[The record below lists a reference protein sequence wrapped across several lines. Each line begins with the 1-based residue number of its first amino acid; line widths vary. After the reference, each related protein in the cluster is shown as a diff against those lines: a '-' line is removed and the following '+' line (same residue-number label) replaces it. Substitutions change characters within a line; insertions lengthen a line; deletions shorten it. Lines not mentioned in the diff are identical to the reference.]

1 MIFVGLDLGKRA
13 HAVCFLGADGREVA
27 RPLRVPH
34 TGAGVRRLEEQLT
47 RLPGPAR
54 VVMEAS
60 GAHWLGLDRR
70 LRADGL
76 AVQVVNPLQTAG
88 WRRSGI
94 RKTKTDRKDA
104 RVVAELARAGRARSS
119 YVPDDAVL
127 ELRELTRFRWHLAD
141 QLGDAKR
148 RVLAVLDK
156 VFPEFAEQFS
166 DPFGATG
173 RELLGRCAGAAAFAA
188 LDLSDLAARIHRAS
202 RHQLGRARA
211 EALRAAAAD
220 SLGLGCLERA
230 ARLQIRALLAQLR
243 LLERQIAAADA
254 LLERHVA
261 RAAPHLLTVPG
272 VRGLL
277 AATVLAELGDVGRF
291 ERVEQVVAFAGLD
304 ASVFESGDFRG
315 TRQHISKR
323 GSSHLRRALYL
334 AAFKAIETDAEL
346 AAYMR
351 RKQAEGKPYRVAL
364 VAVSRKLLARVYRVL
379 RDGRPYR
386 PSAATSGDV
395 VAADREAS
403 STGEA
408 GTDPQPTPPR
418 GGRERSRPE
427 SERSERALTAA
438 ERAPHCGG
446 GSVPSRR
453 ATTDRG
459 SPLDVP

>member
-1 MIFVGLDLGKRA
+1 MIFVGLDLGKQQ
-13 HAVCFLGADGREVA
+13 HAVCFLDADGREVA

-34 TGAGVRRLEEQLT
+34 TGAGVRRLEEQLG
-47 RLPGPAR
+47 RLPGPQQ

-88 WRRSGI
+88 LRKMGI
-94 RKTKTDRKDA
+94 RKTKTDASDA
-104 RVVAELARAGRARSS
+104 KLVAELARIGRARPS

-127 ELRELTRFRWHLAD
+127 ELRELVRFRWHLAD

-156 VFPEFAEQFS
+156 VFPEFAQQLS

-173 RELLGRCAGAAAFAA
+173 RELLGRCAGAAEFAA
-188 LDLSDLAARIHRAS
+188 LELGDLEARIHRAS
-202 RHQLGRARA
+202 RHQLGRAKA

-220 SLGLGCLERA
+220 SLGVGCLEGA

-243 LLERQIAAADA
+243 LLERQIARADA
-254 LLERHVA
+254 LLERRVA
-261 RAAPHLLTVPG
+261 RRAPHLLSVPG

-277 AATVLAELGDVGRF
+277 AATMLAELGDVRRF
-291 ERVEQVVAFAGLD
+291 GRVEQVVAFAGLD
-304 ASVFESGDFRG
+304 ASVFESGDFQG

-323 GSSHLRRALYL
+323 GSPHLRRALYL

-351 RKQAEGKPYRVAL
+351 CKQAEGKAYRVAL

-386 PSAATSGDV
+386 PAAPASETTCPDAEQGSRASDPGDRSA
-395 VAADREAS
+395 
-403 STGEA
+403 
-408 GTDPQPTPPR
+408 PR
-418 GGRERSRPE
+418 AQRARRRPSRPE
-427 SERSERALTAA
+427 SERSERALTAK
-438 ERAPHCGG
+438 ERAPHSSGG
-446 GSVPSRR
+446 VVPP
-453 ATTDRG
+453 ARG
-459 SPLDVP
+459 LPLDVP

>member
-1 MIFVGLDLGKRA
+1 MIFVGVDLGKQQ
-13 HAVCFLGADGREVA
+13 HAVCVLDADGREVA

-34 TGAGVRRLEEQLT
+34 TGAGVRRLEEHLA
-47 RLPGPAR
+47 RLPGPQQ

-88 WRRSGI
+88 LRKTGI
-94 RKTKTDRKDA
+94 RKTKTDASDA
-104 RVVAELARAGRARSS
+104 KLVAELARIGRARPS

-127 ELRELTRFRWHLAD
+127 ELRELVRFRWHLAD

-148 RVLAVLDK
+148 RMLAVLEK
-156 VFPEFAEQFS
+156 VFPEFAQQLS

-173 RELLGRCAGAAAFAA
+173 RDLLGRCAGAAEFAA
-188 LDLSDLAARIHRAS
+188 LELGDLEARIRRAS
-202 RHQLGRARA
+202 RHQLGRAKA

-220 SLGLGCLERA
+220 SLGVGCLEGV

-243 LLERQIAAADA
+243 LLERQIARADA
-254 LLERHVA
+254 VLERRVA
-261 RAAPHLLTVPG
+261 RRAPHLLTVPG

-277 AATVLAELGDVGRF
+277 AATLLAELGDVGRF
-291 ERVEQVVAFAGLD
+291 GRVEQVVAFAGLD
-304 ASVFESGDFRG
+304 ASVFESGDFQG

-323 GSSHLRRALYL
+323 GSPHLRRALYL
-334 AAFKAIETDAEL
+334 AAFKAVETDPEL

-351 RKQAEGKPYRVAL
+351 RKQAEGKAYRVAL

-386 PSAATSGDV
+386 PASP
-395 VAADREAS
+395 VAETALPSEQEDS
-403 STGEA
+403 STA
-408 GTDPQPTPPR
+408 DPGDDSASRPR
-418 GGRERSRPE
+418 RARRRPSRPE
-427 SERSERALTAA
+427 SERSERALTAK
-438 ERAPHCGG
+438 ERAPHSRGG
-446 GSVPSRR
+446 VVPPAS
-453 ATTDRG
+453 G
-459 SPLDVP
+459 LPLDVP

>member
-1 MIFVGLDLGKRA
+1 MIFVGVDLGKQQ

-34 TGAGVRRLEEQLT
+34 TGAGVRRLEEQLG
-47 RLPGPAR
+47 RLPGPKH

-88 WRRSGI
+88 LRKMGI
-94 RKTKTDRKDA
+94 RKTKTDASDA
-104 RVVAELARAGRARSS
+104 KLVAELARIGRARPSD
-119 YVPDDAVL
+119 VPDDAVL
-127 ELRELTRFRWHLAD
+127 ELRELVRFRWHLAD

-148 RVLAVLDK
+148 RVLSVLDK
-156 VFPEFAEQFS
+156 VFPEFAAQLS

-188 LDLSDLAARIHRAS
+188 LELGDLAARIRRAS
-202 RHQLGRARA
+202 RHQLGHAKA

-220 SLGLGCLERA
+220 SLGVGCLEGV
-230 ARLQIRALLAQLR
+230 ARLQVRALLAQLR
-243 LLERQIAAADA
+243 LLERQIARADA
-254 LLERHVA
+254 VLERRVA
-261 RAAPHLLTVPG
+261 RRAPHLLTVPG

-277 AATVLAELGDVGRF
+277 AATMLAELGDVERF
-291 ERVEQVVAFAGLD
+291 GRVEQVVAFAGLD
-304 ASVFESGDFRG
+304 ASVFESGAFQG

-323 GSSHLRRALYL
+323 GSPHLRRALYL
-334 AAFKAIETDAEL
+334 AAFKAVETDPEL

-351 RKQAEGKPYRVAL
+351 RKQAAGKAYRVAL

-386 PSAATSGDV
+386 PASP
-395 VAADREAS
+395 VAETALPSEQEDS
-403 STGEA
+403 STG
-408 GTDPQPTPPR
+408 DPGDDSAPR
-418 GGRERSRPE
+418 PRRARRRPSRPQ
-427 SERSERALTAA
+427 SERSERALTAK
-438 ERAPHCGG
+438 ERAPHSRGG
-446 GSVPSRR
+446 VVPP
-453 ATTDRG
+453 APG
-459 SPLDVP
+459 LPLDVP